1 MDPLVLLDQA
11 VAQGKV
17 PRAIATKVRKRM
29 DVVQAAVRRTESASG
44 LRYPPY
50 YIEPSLPCSRT
61 GAEYGQMGALFARVI
76 PTTVTGSVVI
86 LVQFSAALV
95 AFGTRGTIEAVA
107 AHEFTHYVDLVRKM
121 STKDIASDEVV
132 TTLYEASFRDAEHT
146 VAPKLIFSEKA
157 LVSLVSR
164 KFKDELV
171 DAALVKKVG
180 DLWVAKNLPIHW
192 VGPEENTL
200 RVPMA
205 VVAASRFDPAV
216 LARVAEIQKAHR

>member
-1 MDPLVLLDQA
+1 VDPLVLLDQA
-11 VAQGKV
+11 VAQGRV
-17 PRAIATKVRKRM
+17 PRAVATKVRKRM
-29 DVVQAAVRRTESASG
+29 NMVQGAIQRVEKASG

-50 YIEPSLPCSRT
+50 YVEPSLPCSKT
-61 GAEYGQMGALFARVI
+61 GAEYGQMGVLFARVI

-95 AFGTRGTIEAVA
+95 AFATKGTIEAVA
-107 AHEFTHYVDLVRKM
+107 AHEFTHYVDLVRKL
-121 STKDIASDEVV
+121 STTNVTSDEVV
-132 TTLYEASFRDAEHT
+132 TTLFEASFRDAEHT
-146 VAPKLIFSEKA
+146 VPPKSLFSERA

-171 DAALVKKVG
+171 DASLSKKAE

-192 VGPEENTL
+192 VSPEENTL

-205 VVAASRFDPAV
+205 LVASTRFDPAV
-216 LARVAEIQKAHR
+216 LARLEEMQKALS

>member
-11 VAQGKV
+11 VAQEKV

-29 DVVQAAVRRTESASG
+29 SLVQAAIQRTEKASG
-44 LRYPPY
+44 LRYPPF

-61 GAEYGQMGALFARVI
+61 GAEYGQMGVLFARVI

-95 AFGTRGTIEAVA
+95 AFGTKGTIEAIA

-121 STKDIASDEVV
+121 STKEITSDEVV

-157 LVSLVSR
+157 LVSLISR
-164 KFKDELV
+164 KFKNDLV
-171 DAALVKKVG
+171 DAALSKKAEA
-180 DLWVAKNLPIHW
+180 LWVAKNLPIHW

-216 LARVAEIQKAHR
+216 LAKISEMQKAPR

>member
-192 VGPEENTL
+192 VGPEENTI

>member
-29 DVVQAAVRRTESASG
+29 NVVQAAVQRTEKASG

-50 YIEPSLPCSRT
+50 YVEPSLPCSRT
-61 GAEYGQMGALFARVI
+61 GAEYGQMGVLFARVI

-95 AFGTRGTIEAVA
+95 AFGTKGTIEAVA

-146 VAPKLIFSEKA
+146 VPPKLIFSEKA
-157 LVSLVSR
+157 LVSLISR
-164 KFKDELV
+164 KFKDDLV
-171 DAALVKKVG
+171 DAALSRKAE
-180 DLWVAKNLPIHW
+180 DLWVARDLPIHW

-200 RVPMA
+200 RVPMS
-205 VVAASRFDPAV
+205 VVAVSRFDPAV
-216 LARVAEIQKAHR
+216 LEKIAEIQKAHR